1 MGEFGPWHI
10 VIVLIV
16 FALLFG
22 GKRLPDAARGLGQSL
37 RIFRREMNA
46 QPEPASQPT
55 EQAAAAEQPP
65 AGQAPAGQPPAEQT
79 APPAITA
86 PEPVAT
92 IPAAQATPAEH
103 A

>member
-37 RIFRREMNA
+37 RIFRREMNGSA
-46 QPEPASQPT
+46 EPAPQ
-55 EQAAAAEQPP
+55 P
-65 AGQAPAGQPPAEQT
+65 AGQATPAQQPPAEQDT
-79 APPAITA
+79 PPAAQEHLAAA

-92 IPAAQATPAEH
+92 NPAPQPTQAEH

>member
-37 RIFRREMNA
+37 RIFRREMNGA
-46 QPEPASQPT
+46 AEPAPQPAEPT
-55 EQAAAAEQPP
+55 EQAAP
-65 AGQAPAGQPPAEQT
+65 AQQPPAEQAPPVLTVPAREHLVT
-79 APPAITA
+79 APA

-92 IPAAQATPAEH
+92 TPATPADH